1 MTLEKFLEELR
12 KYEQQPKM
20 WVVNLQR
27 QTEFMQA
34 YKGISALV
42 LAEDP
47 DAKIECEMHE
57 INIGAGVIRIEADE
71 LIVREIQRF
80 CAAISKANNFEIYP
94 LVNDKMRMSIMFYN
108 IYKRIA

>member
-1 MTLEKFLEELR
+1 MTLEEFLEQLR
-12 KYEQQPKM
+12 KYQEQPKI
-20 WVVNLQR
+20 WVVDPVR

-42 LAEDP
+42 LAEEP
-47 DAKIECEMHE
+47 EANIECEMHE

-71 LIVREIQRF
+71 LVVREIQNF

-94 LVNDKMRMSIMFYN
+94 LANDKMRMSIMFYN
-108 IYKRIA
+108 IYKRLA